1 MSAFLIYGIKVNIAI
16 GLFYLLYLLFLR
28 KDTFLHIRRLFFLSA
43 VFFSLLYPLFT
54 VSVLGDLPFLN
65 SRPVQT
71 TVTVLVGDVAA
82 TGVMEETALAFVIS
96 WREMV
101 PALLLPVTL
110 FFAFRFIWQ
119 LVAII
124 RLRMRSEGRVM
135 DGVVVYQFRERLTP
149 FSFFG
154 WIFIHIE
161 QHTEEELRQILLHEQ
176 VHVRQWH
183 SADILLMELLC
194 VLFWWNPF
202 VWLMKREMAV
212 NLEYLAD
219 QGVLR
224 RGIDSR
230 DYQYHLLRLTYQK
243 TAVQIVNNFNVS
255 QLKQRIMMMNQT
267 KSPGRKL
274 AKYLLM
280 LPLILVLITANSLY
294 AQQQEPQKK
303 KQNKTAQS
311 EKQPQEADTDGVFI
325 VVENQPEFPGGPAE
339 MMKFLS
345 DNIQY
350 PVEAQK
356 KGIQGRVVC
365 NFVVEKDGSLS
376 NFKVVR
382 GVDPLLDAEAV
393 RVLSAMPKWK
403 PGTQRGKAVRVR
415 YTVPVFFRLQENDE
429 AKTAAVETNQIEEG
443 RVQKYFKA
451 DKAPEFPGGEQAF
464 FQFLSER
471 IRYPVKAQENHIQGS
486 VVVSYTIDKTG
497 KVTEVSVKS
506 NADPLLAKEAVR
518 VIGEMPDWTPGMSKN
533 KPVSVIQKQYFLF
546 RLEGEGVSSLPP
558 APPAPDDAIVVVGY
572 AGKNNAPFRSDRL

>member
-43 VFFSLLYPLFT
+43 VLFSLLYPLFT

-71 TVTVLVGDVAA
+71 TVTVLVGNVAA
-82 TGVMEETALAFVIS
+82 TGVVEET
-96 WREMV
+96 V
-101 PALLLPVTL
+101 PAFLFPWRQIAMAVLFLVML
-110 FFAFRFIWQ
+110 FFAIRFIWQ
-119 LVAII
+119 LVTIF
-124 RLRMRSEGRVM
+124 RLHTQSERTVM
-135 DGVVVYQFRERLTP
+135 DGVVIYQLKREMTP
-149 FSFFG
+149 FSFFR

-176 VHVRQWH
+176 VHVRQRH

-303 KQNKTAQS
+303 KQNMTAQS

-382 GVDPLLDAEAV
+382 SVDPLLDAEAI
-393 RVLSAMPKWK
+393 RVLSAMPKWT

-518 VIGEMPDWTPGMSKN
+518 VIGEMPNWTPGMSKN

-572 AGKNNAPFRSDRL
+572 AGKK